1 MTKSNGNA
9 SNATTIHISFERK
22 GGVGRSLVP
31 AILSPYLASGGQ
43 DARGIDAD
51 PVSRARGTMNRT
63 TEIDRQASGS
73 EPQDQQYT
81 QQHSA
86 NRNAP
91 RLVACVLLL
100 PEDAE
105 VLAGLLHDLTANLH
119 ACQNPDAVMKP
130 ASFLRP
136 ESPDSWLPHVEA
148 AKSLGV
154 SKSTLYHYSCHGQI
168 ERRKLAGRL
177 EYRRSTLDKFKED
190 RTQPA
195 GRRSSSER
203 IIGTA
208 HSSGK

>member
-1 MTKSNGNA
+1 MTKANGNA

-22 GGVGRSLVP
+22 GGVGKGLVR
-31 AILSPYLASGGQ
+31 AMLSPYPASGGQ
-43 DARGIDAD
+43 EGIDAD
-51 PVSRARGTMNRT
+51 AVSRARGTTNRT
-63 TEIDRQASGS
+63 TEIDRQTSGS
-73 EPQDQQYT
+73 EPQDQEYT

-86 NRNAP
+86 NPNAP

-105 VLAGLLHDLTANLH
+105 VLAGLLHNLTTNLH
-119 ACQNPDAVMKP
+119 ACQNPDAVVKQE
-130 ASFLRP
+130 SFLRP
-136 ESPDSWLPHVEA
+136 ADSWLPHVEA

-168 ERRKLAGRL
+168 ERRKLGGRL

-195 GRRSSSER
+195 GRRRSCEG